1 MQGSL
6 DLPPIVIR
14 SSRIT
19 AALMLLICA
28 GFVAVGIWIVRDPGE
43 DHVAAYLAS
52 AFSALGIPL
61 FMWRLVRPDVL
72 TLTPEGINW
81 RSIFRTSSFRWD
93 EVRDFRSYAPSG
105 KTTTKHV
112 GFDFTPSYRTR
123 QGAFAHT
130 ARQLTGVDGSLGGG
144 WELGVTDLADL
155 LNNARARWLRSRRQ
169 QP

>member
-19 AALMLLICA
+19 AALMLLICT
-28 GFVAVGIWIVRDPGE
+28 GFVAIGIWIVRDPAE

-52 AFSALGIPL
+52 AFFALGIPL

-93 EVRDFRSYAPSG
+93 EVQDFRPYAPSG
-105 KTTTKHV
+105 KATSKHV
-112 GFDFTPSYRTR
+112 GFDFSASYHA
-123 QGAFAHT
+123 QHGALSRT

-144 WELGVTDLADL
+144 WELGATDLADL
-155 LNNARARWLRSRRQ
+155 LNNARARWRRSRGR
-169 QP
+169 